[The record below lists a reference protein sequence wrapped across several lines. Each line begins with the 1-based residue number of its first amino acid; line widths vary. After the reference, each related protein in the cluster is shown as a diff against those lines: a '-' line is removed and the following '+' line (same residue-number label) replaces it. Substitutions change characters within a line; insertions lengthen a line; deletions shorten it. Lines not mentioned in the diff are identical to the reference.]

1 MNEQQPQIFRKAALD
16 KLSSP
21 EQLDQLM
28 QVTAPRGWI
37 ALAAC
42 GAVLLAALLWSI
54 FGRIPTKVQAR
65 GILIKQGGVFL
76 ATSRGDGNVLEILT
90 RTGNLVTNGQTLAL
104 ISQPELKLRI
114 TQTGDTLARLKREFD
129 LLKTYQGEEAAREAE
144 TFEKQRATLKAIIDD
159 YGKQIA
165 WLSQRAQTQEELAK
179 KELIT
184 KAQVLDTQIKL
195 STTQHD
201 LSQAN
206 VQLRQVDIN
215 SMQSQERR
223 RQDLQAKE
231 NQIRSTEDQLAYLES
246 LHTLN
251 TKIVSP
257 FTGHVLEVMVK
268 PGQLLTPN
276 TPILS
281 LQADTPTM
289 EARLFLNPSQGKL
302 VEKAMQVAIS
312 PVSVKKEEYGFV
324 LAKVD
329 AVSPFPSTPQGMLGV
344 LENQALVQEFSQG
357 GAPIE
362 VIAAL
367 IPNEKTSSG
376 FAWSSAKGPPVQ
388 ITSGTLC
395 DAWITLTNQR
405 PISFVLP
412 ILRGATGI

>member
-1 MNEQQPQIFRKAALD
+1 MSEQQPQIFRKAALD

-42 GAVLLAALLWSI
+42 GAVLLTALLWSI

-76 ATSRGDGNVLEILT
+76 ATSRGDGNVMEILT
-90 RTGNLVTNGQTLAL
+90 RTGDLVTNGQALAI

-114 TQTGDTLARLKREFD
+114 AQNGDTLARLKREYD
-129 LLKTYQGEEAAREAE
+129 LLKSYQTEEATREEE
-144 TFEKQRATLKAIIDD
+144 TFEKQRATLKSIIDD

-165 WLSQRAQTQEELAK
+165 WLTQRAATQEELEK
-179 KELIT
+179 KELLT

-195 STTQHD
+195 ATTQHD

-206 VQLRQVDIN
+206 VQLRQVDI
-215 SMQSQERR
+215 SAMQSSERR
-223 RQDLQAKE
+223 RQALQEKE
-231 NQIRSTEDQLAYLES
+231 NQIRTSEDQLHYLES
-246 LHTLN
+246 LHRLN
-251 TKIVSP
+251 TVITSP
-257 FTGHVLEVMVK
+257 YRGHVLEVMVK

-281 LQADTPTM
+281 LQADHPTM

-302 VEKAMQVAIS
+302 VEKAMEVSIS

-324 LAKVD
+324 MAKVGS
-329 AVSPFPSTPQGMLGV
+329 VSPFPSTPQGMLGV

-367 IPNEKTSSG
+367 IPNENTVSG
-376 FAWSSAKGPPVQ
+376 FTWSSAKGPPVQ

-412 ILRGATGI
+412 IFRGATGI